1 MITFGTIIYEQQ
13 AARAI
18 QQLSTT
24 LQRSI
29 REEIGVDRE
38 LYTSMLD
45 GWRAKTPAQHRHM
58 QRIYQRLTSD
68 YDVNPLYLFLD
79 PNKPITL

>member
-13 AARAI
+13 AAKAI
-18 QQLSTT
+18 KQLSTT